1 MTNIIETIASYF
13 KPELDNEPKQP
24 LHVGEVMSL
33 WTFYT
38 ALGEAIA
45 FYGVFLNITTDAKL
59 IDAINGAKEETES
72 AISSLKEFMI
82 NEGIPLPDI
91 SSEKPKSDQELVP
104 LGVRFSD
111 KEIANFIAVK
121 TAGYIAF
128 IGMAMAQVV
137 RGDVGVML
145 LGFMTTVL
153 KYGTTLKSMM
163 IEKGWITVPPYFTP
177 VGIPKE

>member
-13 KPELDNEPKQP
+13 KPELDDEPKQP

-59 IDAINGAKEETES
+59 IDAINGAKEETER

-128 IGMAMAQVV
+128 IGLAMSQAV
-137 RGDVGVML
+137 RGDVGVMF

-163 IEKGWITVPPYFTP
+163 IEKGWITVPPYFKP